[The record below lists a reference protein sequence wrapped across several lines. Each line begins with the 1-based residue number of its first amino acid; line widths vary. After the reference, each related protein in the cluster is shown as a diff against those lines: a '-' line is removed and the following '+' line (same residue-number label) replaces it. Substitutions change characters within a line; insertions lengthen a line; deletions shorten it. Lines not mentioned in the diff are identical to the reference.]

1 MEPGFDVVTGAFSFT
16 GRFIARRLLADGRRI
31 RTLTNHPRRP
41 GSEDIEA
48 DIAPLQFTDRA
59 ALVESLHGADV
70 LYNTYWVRFRHGGF
84 GFGDAV
90 ANTRVLM
97 SAAAEAGVRKVVHI
111 SVSNPS
117 VDSHLDYYVGK
128 ARTEEIV
135 KESGL
140 QWAVVRPTLIFAPG
154 DILINNIAFLI
165 RTMPFFVIPGSGRY
179 RVQPVAAEDVADIAA
194 WAAAQKE
201 NVVVD
206 AAGPEIISYADL
218 VGAVAVAIG
227 RPARYVEEA
236 DALSHVAGYLI
247 CNDVSEREYQT
258 ERGGQWDKGKGC
270 DSFCPLGPWLV
281 TREEIADPQN
291 LDMWLDVNGQRMQTG
306 STKTMIFGVAHLV
319 HYVSQFMALL
329 PGDIITTGT
338 PPGVGMGKKP
348 PRYLKAGDS
357 VSLGV
362 AGLGQQSQKVVAWSA
377 GAR

>member
-16 GRFIARRLLADGRRI
+16 GRFIARRLLADARRI

-70 LYNTYWVRFRHGGF
+70 LYNTYWVRFRHGGL

-90 ANTRVLM
+90 ANTRILM

-117 VDSHLDYYVGK
+117 VDSHLDYYAGK

-140 QWAVVRPTLIFAPG
+140 PWAVVRPTLIFAPG

-165 RTMPFFVIPGSGRY
+165 RTMPFFVIPGRGQY

-227 RPARYVEEA
+227 RPLRV
-236 DALSHVAGYLI
+236 
-247 CNDVSEREYQT
+247 
-258 ERGGQWDKGKGC
+258 
-270 DSFCPLGPWLV
+270 
-281 TREEIADPQN
+281 
-291 LDMWLDVNGQRMQTG
+291 M
-306 STKTMIFGVAHLV
+306 HL
-319 HYVSQFMALL
+319 
-329 PGDIITTGT
+329 
-338 PPGVGMGKKP
+338 PPSLTV
-348 PRYLKAGDS
+348 LAGDAVGLLMRDVMLTRQELQGLMEGLL
-357 VSLGV
+357 VSHEEPRGKRRVDDWLLKSANTLGRRY
-362 AGLGQQSQKVVAWSA
+362 ASELDRHW
-377 GAR
+377 R